1 MSSNWNSRLN
11 PLLRIPPEGFRLPP
25 FSLPER
31 VSGIKA
37 PILIWCDMNTKMNV
51 NDFHNKLLLIEGDPA
66 DAKVIQAALADVR
79 YGPFDVESVRQLSDA
94 YERLGKEGIAAV
106 LVDLFLPD
114 SQGIETFN
122 KLLLAAPHVPILV
135 LSGPGDEDIAMQALQ
150 RGAQDY
156 LLKGELTSHSLS
168 RALHNMIERK
178 AVEEALFIEKERAQV
193 TLNSIGDAVLST
205 DISGNVTYLN
215 HAAESLTGWSREE
228 ALRRPVAEVFQIIDG
243 ATRQPARNPMEL
255 AVQQNKTVGLTA
267 NCILIRPDGLECAI
281 EDSAAPIHD
290 RRGQV
295 TGAVIVFHD
304 VTAARAMSF
313 RMSHLAQH
321 DSLTDLPNRL
331 LLNDRLTR
339 AIASARRN
347 GNRLAVLFVDLDR
360 FKDINDSLGHAI
372 GDKLL
377 QSVAERLVARV
388 RNSDTVSRPGGDE
401 FVVLLSELEHPED
414 AAVCAKKMLTALT
427 APHRIAQ
434 HDVHVTVSIGVST
447 YPEDGQDAETLVKS
461 ADTAMYQAKENGR
474 NNYEF
479 FRQDMNIRAV
489 ERQSLEGSLSRAL
502 ERHEFVLHY
511 QPKINLEKGA
521 ITGAE
526 ALIRWLHLDRGL
538 IPPAQFVPIAEDTG
552 LLLPIGQWVLHE
564 ACRQARAWLDAGL
577 RPVPVAVNISAVEF
591 RDKGFLEGVRA
602 ILKDTRLEPRYL
614 ELELTESVLMQHAE
628 STASVLQALK
638 AMGVQLAVDDFGTGY
653 SSLSYLRRFPI
664 DTLKVDRSFVRQITA
679 DADDAIIASA
689 VISMGKSLKLRVVAE
704 GVETRE
710 QLAFLQDQRCD
721 EGQGYYFSR
730 PVVAEQFAKLLGT
743 GISETAIN

>member
-1 MSSNWNSRLN
+1 
-11 PLLRIPPEGFRLPP
+11 
-25 FSLPER
+25 
-31 VSGIKA
+31 V
-37 PILIWCDMNTKMNV
+37 NV
-51 NDFHNKLLLIEGDPA
+51 NDFHDKLLLIEGDPA
-66 DAKVIQAALADVR
+66 DAKVIQAALADAR
-79 YGPFDVESVRQLSDA
+79 CGLFDVESVRQLSDA
-94 YERLGKEGIAAV
+94 YERLGKEGIGAV

-114 SQGIETFN
+114 SQGIETFD

-135 LSGPGDEDIAMQALQ
+135 LSGPGDEDIAIQALQ

-168 RALHNMIERK
+168 RALRNMIERK

-215 HAAESLTGWSREE
+215 LAAESLTGWSREE
-228 ALRRPVAEVFQIIDG
+228 ASRRPVAEVFRIMDG
-243 ATRQPARNPMEL
+243 ATRQPVRNHMEL
-255 AVQQNKTVGLTA
+255 AVQQNKAFGLTA
-267 NCILIRPDGLECAI
+267 NCILIRRDGLEFAI
-281 EDSAAPIHD
+281 EDSIAPIHD

-295 TGAVIVFHD
+295 TGAVMVFHD
-304 VTAARAMSF
+304 VTAARATSL
-313 RMSHLAQH
+313 RISHLAQH
-321 DSLTDLPNRL
+321 DCLTDLPNRL

-347 GNRLAVLFVDLDR
+347 GNRLAVLFLDLDR
-360 FKDINDSLGHAI
+360 FKHINDSLGHAI

-377 QSVAERLVARV
+377 QSVAERLVTRV
-388 RNSDTVSRPGGDE
+388 RGSDTVCRQGGDE
-401 FVVLLSELEHPED
+401 FVVLLSELGHPED
-414 AAVCAKKMLTALT
+414 AAACAKKILTALT

-474 NNYEF
+474 NNYQF
-479 FRQDMNIRAV
+479 FRHHMNVRAA

-511 QPKINLEKGA
+511 QPKINLETGA

-526 ALIRWLHLDRGL
+526 ALIRWLHLGRGL
-538 IPPAQFVPIAEDTG
+538 ISPAQFVPIAEETG
-552 LLLPIGQWVLHE
+552 LLLPIGQWVLRE

-602 ILKDTRLEPRYL
+602 ILKDTRLEPRNL

-664 DTLKVDRSFVRQITA
+664 NALKVDQSFVRQITA

-710 QLAFLQDQRCD
+710 QLAFLQDQCCD

-743 GISETAIN
+743 GISETAIY

>member
-1 MSSNWNSRLN
+1 M
-11 PLLRIPPEGFRLPP
+11 
-25 FSLPER
+25 
-31 VSGIKA
+31 K
-37 PILIWCDMNTKMNV
+37 TKVNV

-94 YERLGKEGIAAV
+94 YERLGKEGIGAV

-168 RALHNMIERK
+168 RALRNMIERK

-228 ALRRPVAEVFQIIDG
+228 ALRRPVAEVFRIIDG

-267 NCILIRPDGLECAI
+267 NCILIRRDGLECAI

>member
-1 MSSNWNSRLN
+1 
-11 PLLRIPPEGFRLPP
+11 
-25 FSLPER
+25 
-31 VSGIKA
+31 
-37 PILIWCDMNTKMNV
+37 MNTKMNV

-94 YERLGKEGIAAV
+94 YERLGKEGIGAV

-267 NCILIRPDGLECAI
+267 NCILIRRDGLECAI

-628 STASVLQALK
+628 SSASVLQALK
-638 AMGVQLAVDDFGTGY
+638 TMGVQLAVDDFGTGY

-730 PVVAEQFAKLLGT
+730 PVVAEQFAKLLGS

>member
-1 MSSNWNSRLN
+1 
-11 PLLRIPPEGFRLPP
+11 
-25 FSLPER
+25 
-31 VSGIKA
+31 
-37 PILIWCDMNTKMNV
+37 MNTKMNV

-94 YERLGKEGIAAV
+94 YERLGKEGIGAV

-168 RALHNMIERK
+168 RALRNMIERK

>member
-1 MSSNWNSRLN
+1 
-11 PLLRIPPEGFRLPP
+11 
-25 FSLPER
+25 
-31 VSGIKA
+31 
-37 PILIWCDMNTKMNV
+37 MNTKMNV

-168 RALHNMIERK
+168 RALRNMIERK

-267 NCILIRPDGLECAI
+267 NCILIRRDGLECAI

-628 STASVLQALK
+628 SSASVLQALK
-638 AMGVQLAVDDFGTGY
+638 TMGVQLAVDDFGTGY

>member
-1 MSSNWNSRLN
+1 
-11 PLLRIPPEGFRLPP
+11 
-25 FSLPER
+25 
-31 VSGIKA
+31 
-37 PILIWCDMNTKMNV
+37 MNV

-168 RALHNMIERK
+168 RALRNMIERK

-628 STASVLQALK
+628 SSASVLQALK
-638 AMGVQLAVDDFGTGY
+638 TMGVQLAVDDFGTGY